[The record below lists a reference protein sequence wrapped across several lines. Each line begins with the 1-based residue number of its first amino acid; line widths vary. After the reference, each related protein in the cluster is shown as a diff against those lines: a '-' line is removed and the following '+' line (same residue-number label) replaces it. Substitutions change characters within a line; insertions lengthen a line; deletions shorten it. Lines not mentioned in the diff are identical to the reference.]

1 MSNLSNIAVIACGV
15 IEPEVRHFVNGA
27 MHIMELVFLPQ
38 GLHDDPARMQRELQ
52 AAIDRAEANPRV
64 EAIVLVYG
72 LCSRGIENLRHD
84 RCPLVITRA
93 HDCVTLFLGDKDRYT
108 AYQQANPGT
117 YWYNPGWIR
126 GGASPGPDREARL
139 RKEYAEKFGA
149 DDVDYLIETDRE
161 SLAHYQARGLRR
173 PGPRRSVARGGLH
186 QDLRRLPRLG
196 LRPRPGRP
204 RAAQGAAVLRLG
216 RKTLSHRA
224 APARHPPHGR
234 RRHHPR
240 RTCSRQQLMNT
251 CLHLDTPDGHTTLG
265 LNAADARLP
274 LSELLAHRGHRST
287 RAAAAAASAAAAR
300 SGCGPARS
308 SARRTA
314 PASDPPPMTGS
325 APASCGCPRAARRR

>member
-64 EAIVLVYG
+64 GAIVLVYG

-84 RCPLVITRA
+84 RCPLVIARA

-117 YWYNPGWIR
+117 YWFNPGWIR

-161 SLAHYQARGLRR
+161 SLAHYKRAAYVG
-173 PGPRRSVARGGLH
+173 
-186 QDLRRLPRLG
+186 LG
-196 LRPRPGRP
+196 LGDPSLEADYTRTCAACLGWGFDRVPGDPALLKALLFCDWDEKRFLTVPPRHVIRLTADADII
-204 RAAQGAAVLRLG
+204 RAEP
-216 RKTLSHRA
+216 
-224 APARHPPHGR
+224 APA
-234 RRHHPR
+234 
-240 RTCSRQQLMNT
+240 N
-251 CLHLDTPDGHTTLG
+251 
-265 LNAADARLP
+265 N
-274 LSELLAHRGHRST
+274 
-287 RAAAAAASAAAAR
+287 
-300 SGCGPARS
+300 
-308 SARRTA
+308 
-314 PASDPPPMTGS
+314 
-325 APASCGCPRAARRR
+325 